1 MIVRFALL
9 MLILGTLLTVPAQL
23 PAAAPETSAASI
35 RGLDEF
41 IRERM
46 AAFGVPGASVAIVQ
60 RGRTIFLRG
69 YGVRRVGERAPVDE
83 NTVFQIGSDTT
94 FTAAALAALVGDG
107 RCLRWNL

>member
-9 MLILGTLLTVPAQL
+9 MLILGTLLTV

-41 IRERM
+41 IREWM
-46 AAFGVPGASVAIVQ
+46 AAYGVPGVSVAIVQ